1 MTKQSNKHIGSSLDD
16 FLKEQGIYEEAK
28 NRSVKKVIAW
38 QISEAM
44 KEQKISKTK
53 MAEKMKTS
61 RSQLDRLLD
70 PEGENITLETLTK
83 AAAIVG
89 RKIKLELI

>member
-1 MTKQSNKHIGSSLDD
+1 MNKETNKHRGSNFDE

-38 QISEAM
+38 QIAEAM
-44 KEQKISKTK
+44 KEQNLSKTT

-70 PEGENITLETLTK
+70 PKGENITLETLSK

-89 RKIKLELI
+89 RKIKLELV